1 MESMEELLVPL
12 KSWPLQMSASSG
24 MVVLSTRTADATGVG
39 MSEMDVTMIVVKNKD
54 ERMLV
59 VGARRYWMASRKK
72 HEGTAYLVKRS
83 RSRGSEG

>member
-39 MSEMDVTMIVVKNKD
+39 MSEMDVTMIVDKNKD
-54 ERMLV
+54 GRMLV
-59 VGARRYWMASRKK
+59 VGGWGERYWMASRKK
-72 HEGTAYLVKRS
+72 HEGTAYFC
-83 RSRGSEG
+83 

>member
-1 MESMEELLVPL
+1 
-12 KSWPLQMSASSG
+12 

-54 ERMLV
+54 RRMRWWL
-59 VGARRYWMASRKK
+59 GRRDIIGWLQEKNMKALRIF
-72 HEGTAYLVKRS
+72 VKRS

>member
-1 MESMEELLVPL
+1 MPL

-59 VGARRYWMASRKK
+59 VGARRYCIGWLQEKNMKALRI
-72 HEGTAYLVKRS
+72 LVKRS

>member
-39 MSEMDVTMIVVKNKD
+39 MSEMDVTMIVVIRIKMEECWWLRRDIGWLQEKNMKAL
-54 ERMLV
+54 RIVFL
-59 VGARRYWMASRKK
+59 
-72 HEGTAYLVKRS
+72 
-83 RSRGSEG
+83 